1 LKRQLE
7 AETQKENSRLYCR
20 MRSVSSTLGKDRLM
34 KDYAKS
40 QQIKNRIS
48 RYATNQNKVTLK

>member
-1 LKRQLE
+1 MKRQLE